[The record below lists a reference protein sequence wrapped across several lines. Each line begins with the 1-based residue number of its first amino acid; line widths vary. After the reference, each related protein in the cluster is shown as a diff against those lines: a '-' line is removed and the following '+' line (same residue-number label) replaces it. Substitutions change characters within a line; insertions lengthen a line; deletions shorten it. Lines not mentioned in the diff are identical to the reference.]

1 MITERCD
8 DITYRVIGAAM
19 RVHNALGPG
28 LKESAYQKGL
38 SLEFENAG
46 LRFQAEH
53 PVDIVLDGVSIGLLY
68 LDHLVE
74 EKVVVEE
81 KAVSHPLT
89 NDEVAQVI
97 TYLCATGNSVGLLL
111 NFGRQRLE
119 YKRIFPPQK
128 TDLWRTRIHRYVW
141 NPVGSVS
148 VNSLPIR

>member
-1 MITERCD
+1 MIAEQHD

-28 LKESAYQKGL
+28 LKESAYQKAL
-38 SLEFENAG
+38 SIAFEQDH
-46 LRFQAEH
+46 LSFQTEH
-53 PVDIVLDGVSIGLLY
+53 PVDVVLDGVSIGLLY

-74 EKVVVEE
+74 EEVLVEE

-97 TYLCATGNSVGLLL
+97 TYLCASGNSVGLLL
-111 NFGRQRLE
+111 NFGRNRLE

-141 NPVGSVS
+141 NPVGSTS